1 MRANKHCAQYSLK
14 GVHEQAYGAEQHSM
28 THLVTGA
35 TGTVGSLV
43 VERLVELGHRPRIFV
58 RDAKKARAR
67 YGDKVDVFV
76 GDLADTSTMQLA
88 LNGSDALLLINVGPQ
103 LATLD
108 ERAAQAAKVA
118 GVKHVVKLSS
128 YDATVPNTGTGI
140 WHAHAE
146 SAILAI
152 GIPFTFVQPSGFMSN
167 ALFWANP
174 IKLQGVLQ
182 SSTGYGRIPFIHPQD
197 IADVATKALTSPPK
211 GESLLITGPEALSY
225 AEMLARISDAIGR
238 PLKYEVISEEEERRR
253 MIGFGEPEE
262 IIAAHLS
269 IYCAIREGRLAKPT
283 DTVER
288 VLGRKPFTFDEWIQQ
303 NLAAF
308 AQPVEVM

>member
-1 MRANKHCAQYSLK
+1 MSNLIEHRNMSVTY
-14 GVHEQAYGAEQHSM
+14 
-28 THLVTGA
+28 LVTGA

-43 VERLVELGHRPRIFV
+43 VGRLVELGHRPRIFV
-58 RDAKKARAR
+58 RDVKKAPAH
-67 YGDKVDVFV
+67 YGDRVDVFV
-76 GDLADTSTMQLA
+76 GDLADTSTMQSA
-88 LNGSDALLLINVGPQ
+88 LSGSDVMLLINVGPQ

-108 ERAAQAAKVA
+108 ERAAQAAHAA
-118 GVKHVVKLSS
+118 GVKHLVKLSS

-146 SAILAI
+146 AAIRAI

-167 ALFWANP
+167 VLFWANP
-174 IKLQGVLQ
+174 IKSQGVLQ
-182 SSTGYGRIPFIHPQD
+182 SCTGYGKIPFIHPQD
-197 IADVATKALTSPPK
+197 IADVTTKALTSRPK
-211 GESLLITGPEALSY
+211 GDSLLITGPEALSY
-225 AEMLARISDAIGR
+225 AEMLGRISDAIGK
-238 PLKYEVISEEEERRR
+238 PLKYEIISEKEERRR

-269 IYCAIREGRLAKPT
+269 IYRAIREGRLAKPT

-288 VLGRKPFTFDEWIQQ
+288 VLGRKAFTFEEWIQQ

-308 AQPVEVM
+308 AEPVEVMGCNRESG

>member
-1 MRANKHCAQYSLK
+1 
-14 GVHEQAYGAEQHSM
+14 M
-28 THLVTGA
+28 TYLVTGA

-76 GDLADTSTMQLA
+76 GDLADTSTMQPALSGTLA
-88 LNGSDALLLINVGPQ
+88 MLLINAGPE

-108 ERAAQAAKVA
+108 EHAAHAAKA
-118 GVKHVVKLSS
+118 SGVKHLVKLSS

-140 WHAHAE
+140 WHAHSEA
-146 SAILAI
+146 AIRAI

-174 IKLQGVLQ
+174 IKSDGVLQ
-182 SSTGYGRIPFIHPQD
+182 SCTGYGKIPFIHPQD
-197 IADVATKALTSPPK
+197 IADVATKALTSRPR
-211 GESLLITGPEALSY
+211 GDAHCITGPEALSY
-225 AEMLARISDAIGR
+225 ADMLARISAAIGK
-238 PLKYEVISEEEERRR
+238 PLKYEVIEEEEERRR
-253 MIGFGEPEE
+253 MIGFGEPEG
-262 IIAAHLS
+262 IVAAHLS
-269 IYCAIREGRLAKPT
+269 IYRAIREGRLAKPT
-283 DTVER
+283 DTVEQ
-288 VLGRKPFTFDEWIQQ
+288 VLGRKPFRFEEWIQQ

-308 AQPVEVM
+308 AQPVEVT